1 MWRRER
7 WVGVAY
13 ILPAFFVLG
22 LVLFFPYLFAAYL
35 SFNRVSPLLETT
47 YAGLANFARA
57 LQDRV
62 FLIGVQNTLVLVLFS
77 QIIAFV
83 LALSGA
89 MALRERT
96 ALNSVIRVVLLI
108 PWAIPGVVTAL
119 TWKWILDGHFGILN
133 QLLASTGIVD
143 RYVSW
148 LASPDYALGAVIIV
162 NVWRS
167 YPFTLLM
174 LLAGLQAIPD
184 ELYEAAAIDGASPW
198 QRFAYITLPIMRP
211 VIAITIILTAI
222 WDFKTFDLVWILTG
236 GGPGYATEILPT
248 LIYKTAFSR
257 LDFGYASAIA
267 LLMALIMIVPI
278 SIYIRST
285 TRTR

>member
-1 MWRRER
+1 MLRFTR
-7 WVGVAY
+7 WIGIAY
-13 ILPAFFVLG
+13 VLPAFLVLG
-22 LVLFFPYLFAAYL
+22 LVLFFPYGYAAFL

-47 YAGLANFARA
+47 FAGFANYTRA
-57 LQDRV
+57 LRDGV
-62 FLIGVQNTLVLVLFS
+62 FWIAMQNTLALVFFS
-77 QIIAFV
+77 QIVAFV
-83 LALSGA
+83 MGLAGA
-89 MALRERT
+89 LALRERS
-96 ALNSVIRVVLLI
+96 LVNSIIRVTLLV

-133 QLLASTGIVD
+133 QILASMGFID

-148 LASPDYALGAVIIV
+148 LSTPQTALGAVVLV

-198 QRFAYITLPIMRP
+198 QRFTHITLPIMRP
-211 VIAITIILTAI
+211 VIAITVILTAI

-236 GGPGYATEILPT
+236 GGPGYATEVLPT

-257 LDFGYASAIA
+257 LNFGYAAAIA
-267 LLMALIMIVPI
+267 MLMALVMIVPI
-278 SIYIRST
+278 TIYIRST
-285 TRTR
+285 SRQR